1 MNKNKYFFLG
11 FLLITALFSS
21 QNVQAMRI
29 DECTAVTGRTCET
42 SCTAVGKTLNP
53 GDSVCTRVLLS
64 DQQCCVPVVTTPAC
78 TSVSGQSCGTD
89 CAGGTEVSG
98 FSGCSGLK
106 CCAVA
111 SPKCDSAA
119 NQSCVSAGS
128 CSGGTVRT
136 GFSCPSSSVCCFTG
150 GTGDTVPNIS
160 GLNYQLLEKIPGTSG
175 LGSDLPGYISA
186 IYKVALIIVT
196 LSAVLMLSV
205 GGFMYLTSAGNTSS
219 ISSAKTV
226 ITDALIG
233 LVIALSAWLVLFI
246 INPDLVKVSLSTLPP
261 VAGSQTY
268 VTTPPADGGTCSG
281 CVPVDIP
288 VKPVGQGC
296 KAPGPCKLEAAYL
309 SKLKTINSSQAW
321 QVTEAHPPTVTHAS
335 TCHYNGRCS
344 DINFTDKRIDVTSV
358 KALYDAI
365 KATGLSVVY
374 ETFADCAPYTT
385 AGVSCKRFTNTTGS
399 HFHVY

>member
-11 FLLITALFSS
+11 FLLTLCSLLTTPVVSASHADL
-21 QNVQAMRI
+21 NAA
-29 DECTAVTGRTCET
+29 CTAAGGKYASSKDACIIEPSGRVQGDYFNNASHEKNGVCCVTAVK
-42 SCTAVGKTLNP
+42 SCTTAGSQYSCVANVG
-53 GDSVCTRVLLS
+53 SCT
-64 DQQCCVPVVTTPAC
+64 T
-78 TSVSGQSCGTD
+78 
-89 CAGGTEVSG
+89 GTEIKAYA
-98 FSGCSGLK
+98 CSD
-106 CCAVA
+106 A
-111 SPKCDSAA
+111 SKP
-119 NQSCVSAGS
+119 
-128 CSGGTVRT
+128 
-136 GFSCPSSSVCCFTG
+136 VCCFTPSTG
-150 GTGDTVPNIS
+150 GTGDPVPNIS

-175 LGSDLPGYISA
+175 LGSDLPGYVSA
-186 IYKVALIIVT
+186 IYKIALIVVT